1 MRHHLSRL
9 PQRLALITLAV
20 FGTIGTIGG
29 NAMAADQ
36 ATPAE
41 GTIVG
46 LGVGYVPEYAG
57 ADDSHFVAAPIIEHS
72 FGNGFFASTRRGLG
86 YQTAVN
92 GVGLSAALGY
102 GGKRDEHDRNF
113 GAGSDDLKG
122 MGKISGGA
130 QAILAATYQ
139 LGNIGLSVGTTQA
152 LTKRDNGS
160 TYTIGASAPLYTSA
174 SDQLTFNTSA
184 VYGDNKH
191 AQTYYG
197 VTATQSVRSG
207 YRTYQAGSGF
217 ESVNAAVNWNHVIN
231 PRWSVNS
238 TVGFSRLA
246 GDAADSPLTRRKTTP
261 MVLTGLIYKF

>member
-1 MRHHLSRL
+1 MRHRLAHL
-9 PQRLALITLAV
+9 PQRLSLVTLAALCAV
-20 FGTIGTIGG
+20 GG

-36 ATPAE
+36 APPAE
-41 GTIVG
+41 GTMVG
-46 LGVGYVPEYAG
+46 LGIGYVPEYAG

-86 YQTAVN
+86 YQTTVGN
-92 GVGLSAALGY
+92 VGLSAALGY

-130 QAILAATYQ
+130 QAILAATYRV
-139 LGNIGLSVGTTQA
+139 GTIGLSIGTTQA
-152 LTKRDNGS
+152 LSKRENGS

-174 SDQLTFNTSA
+174 SDQLAFNTSA

-197 VTATQSVRSG
+197 VTATQSARSG
-207 YRTYQAGSGF
+207 YRAYQAGRGF
-217 ESVNAAVNWNHVIN
+217 ESINAAVNWNHVLN

-261 MVLTGLIYKF
+261 MVVTGLIYKF